1 MAAMAGTACEKQSSC
16 RPGTIFVQ
24 VEVAPFIT
32 ANQVDIDVSVGGGAP
47 VHTQL
52 HFPAGT
58 RSGGVEVQFPA
69 GYPSGKS
76 VDITLALSAGSGP
89 VLATRT
95 VHVTPTGDCDTI
107 TVDFGAGDG
116 GPGGSGGSV
125 GGTTGAAGSGGSAG
139 GSSGGGG
146 TGGAA
151 GM

>member
-1 MAAMAGTACEKQSSC
+1 MSTPARSRRAGAIIALSLMAAMAGTACEKQSSC

-107 TVDFGAGDG
+107 TRPYPEKADHR
-116 GPGGSGGSV
+116 
-125 GGTTGAAGSGGSAG
+125 SAV
-139 GSSGGGG
+139 
-146 TGGAA
+146 T
-151 GM
+151 